1 MKSDFIWMDCELIPY
16 EEATVYII
24 TPTLYY
30 GVGILEGIRCYQTHQ
45 GPAVFRLHD
54 HLERFLE
61 SIRILGV
68 LDFPYSV
75 EQIRQAVH

>member
-1 MKSDFIWMDCELIPY
+1 MKSDFIWMDGELIPY

-24 TPTLYY
+24 TPILYY

-54 HLERFLE
+54 HLE
-61 SIRILGV
+61 
-68 LDFPYSV
+68 
-75 EQIRQAVH
+75 